1 MKITLLSDIHANFDA
16 LQSVLRHAQGK
27 GADQTILNLG
37 DSTGYGPRPDRVV
50 TLIQAERFVNILGN
64 YVLGNYDQKV
74 IDKNHRTD
82 RWSSVKNN
90 DKRAMFEWTWQAL
103 SKPARRYLKS
113 LPESRIVEYDDV
125 RILLSHGSP
134 DSINEHLRPETP
146 DERLAELADAYP
158 VDVILCG
165 HSHQAFS
172 REVNGVLFIN
182 PGSVGRLDDG
192 DPRPS
197 YAIMEVNAGR
207 VSAQL
212 YRVPYPIHAAVRAM
226 RQTGMPEIFA
236 QVLRQGLSY
245 DGVLKRSAK
254 PEPFPP
260 LESNGMITFLTDF
273 GLKDHFVGVM
283 KGVIAGIAPQAK
295 IVDISHQ
302 IHPQNIEEAAWMLQA
317 ALPYFTPG
325 TVHMA
330 VVDPG
335 VGTDRRMIAARIG
348 AAYFVVPDNGLLF
361 PLIEDARAKGLPV
374 EVYALDQPKYWLP
387 SPSASFHGRDIF
399 APTAAHL
406 ANGLPIDRL
415 GTPVDDLVPLH
426 LSQPTPTENGW
437 LAQVVL
443 VDVFGNLF
451 TNLPISALSEEK
463 RVLSVTIKD
472 CTIHGLT
479 RTFDDAEP
487 GSLIASIDSSGYLT
501 ICVVNGSAAAQ
512 LDADL
517 ETPLVVELS

>member
-16 LQSVLRHAQGK
+16 LLAVLRHAHGQGS
-27 GADQTILNLG
+27 DQIILNLG
-37 DSTGYGPRPDRVV
+37 DSVGYGPKPDRVV
-50 TLIQAERFVNILGN
+50 TFIQAERFINI
-64 YVLGNYDQKV
+64 LGNYDQKV
-74 IDKNHRTD
+74 IDKTQRKAQ
-82 RWSSVKNN
+82 WSSVKNG
-90 DKRAMFEWTWQAL
+90 DKRAMFAWTWHSL

-113 LPESRIVEYDDV
+113 LPESRMVDFGGV

-146 DERLAELADAYP
+146 NERLAELADAHP

-165 HSHQAFS
+165 HSHQAFI

-197 YAIMEVNAGR
+197 YAIMELNTGR
-207 VSAQL
+207 LSAQL

-245 DGVLKRSAK
+245 DGLINHAAQ

-260 LESNGMITFLTDF
+260 LESNGLITFLTDF
-273 GLKDHFVGVM
+273 GLKDYFVGVM
-283 KGVIAGIAPQAK
+283 KGVVVGIAPEAK
-295 IVDISHQ
+295 VIDISHQ
-302 IHPQNIEEAAWMLQA
+302 ISPQNIDEAAWMLRA

-335 VGTDRRMIAARIG
+335 VGTERRAIAARIG
-348 AAYFVVPDNGLLF
+348 TAYFVAPDNGLLF

-374 EVYALDQPKYWLP
+374 EIYALDQQKYWL
-387 SPSASFHGRDIF
+387 STPSASFHGRDIF
-399 APTAAHL
+399 APIAAHL

-415 GTPVDDLVPLH
+415 GTLADDPAPLQ
-426 LSQPTPTENGW
+426 LSQPTPTDNGW
-437 LAQVVL
+437 LAKVVL
-443 VDVFGNLF
+443 VDVFGNLI
-451 TNLPISALSEEK
+451 TNLSVSALPEETQNISITV
-463 RVLSVTIKD
+463 RD
-472 CTIHGLT
+472 YTIHGLT
-479 RTFDDAEP
+479 RTFGDAEP

-501 ICVVNGSAAAQ
+501 ISMVNGSAAAH

-517 ETPLVVELS
+517 GTLLAVAIS